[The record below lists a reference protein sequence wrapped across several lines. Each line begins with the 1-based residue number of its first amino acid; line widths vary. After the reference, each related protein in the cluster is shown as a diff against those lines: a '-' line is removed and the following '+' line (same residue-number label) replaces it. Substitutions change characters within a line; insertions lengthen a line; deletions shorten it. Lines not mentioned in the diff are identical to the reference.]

1 MKWFY
6 ISKEVP
12 VCAVRINA
20 NGNEQPTVG
29 TWHSVWDG
37 QLVTQKEDVR
47 FSSKRVRLLCHK
59 CNCWNYCLT
68 C

>member
-29 TWHSVWDG
+29 TWHSV
-37 QLVTQKEDVR
+37 
-47 FSSKRVRLLCHK
+47 
-59 CNCWNYCLT
+59 
-68 C
+68 